1 MSVALHIH
9 ARRHPNLPQTFLF
22 RLQLLLK
29 RLGCLTLGLLIEVEG
44 QSFEKR
50 ISLFLPLLSGCLSL
64 YDPNAPDGTEEET
77 AKPESEEEHDTAI
90 NDVNSEGTGIENG
103 IMENGE
109 SEMDIDHSSANE
121 ASSDLTDPHNEGV
134 ERLHHLL
141 FSSLSTLR
149 KILSKCSLLRSPV
162 HCETMNETWG
172 ECLIRRVK

>member
-1 MSVALHIH
+1 MHDIIPH
-9 ARRHPNLPQTFLF
+9 LPQTCLL

-50 ISLFLPLLSGCLSL
+50 LSLFLPLLSGCLSL

-77 AKPESEEEHDTAI
+77 AKPESEEERTAI
-90 NDVNSEGTGIENG
+90 DDVNGEGTGIENG

-109 SEMDIDHSSANE
+109 SEMDIVHSSASE
-121 ASSDLTDPHNEGV
+121 ASSDLTDPQNEGV

-141 FSSLSTLR
+141 FSCLSTLR
-149 KILSKCSLLRSPV
+149 KIFSECSLLRSPV
-162 HCETMNETWG
+162 HCETMNKIWG
-172 ECLIRRVK
+172 ECLVRVKW